1 MKRKKKVI
9 QAPVPAHPMEYLL
22 AQYRCVVRVFESE
35 LQLCRLDSNGERLF
49 TRGGLGWEAVTHPVG
64 EEFLE
69 EVNRLMETRYTVRD
83 FQRIVNDAK
92 ARHGS
97 IYHSSLAVK

>member
-9 QAPVPAHPMEYLL
+9 QPVPAPPQEYLL
-22 AQYRCVVRVFESE
+22 ARYKCVVRVFENE
-35 LQLCRLDSNGERLF
+35 LQLCRLDPNGERLF

-64 EEFLE
+64 QEFLD
-69 EVNRLMETRYTVRD
+69 EVNRLMGTRYTERD
-83 FQRIVNDAK
+83 FQRVASDVK

-97 IYHSSLAVK
+97 IYRQPTSIL